1 MIQGWLYKFL
11 FEYTLHRYKH
21 ITSSNI
27 VKKQK
32 TLQLRFLLWTAYIYV
47 HSNTINEV
55 HGDPENDKVIKEDG
69 LH

>member
-27 VKKQK
+27 VKKNKKNPTTEQH
-32 TLQLRFLLWTAYIYV
+32 IYV

>member
-27 VKKQK
+27 VKKNKK
-32 TLQLRFLLWTAYIYV
+32 TPTTEQHIYV